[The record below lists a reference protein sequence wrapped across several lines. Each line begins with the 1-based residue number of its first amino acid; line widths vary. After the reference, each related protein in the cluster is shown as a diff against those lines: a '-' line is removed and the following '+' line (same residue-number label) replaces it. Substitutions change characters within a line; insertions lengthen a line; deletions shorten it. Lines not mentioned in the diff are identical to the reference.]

1 MSSPTWFKTV
11 SGDGRELHCNYT
23 IDELIIEIYKL
34 KEKLD
39 WYENVYFGEGELGFN
54 SLNTVGEY
62 NKISKHYK
70 DVERCVKR
78 LKDFEWILEMMNA
91 RNK

>member
-39 WYENVYFGEGELGFN
+39 WYENVYFSQGEF
-54 SLNTVGEY
+54 SLNTVDD
-62 NKISKHYK
+62 KHYK

-91 RNK
+91 RN

>member
-39 WYENVYFGEGELGFN
+39 WYENVYFTKSEGE
-54 SLNTVGEY
+54 
-62 NKISKHYK
+62 ISKHYK

-91 RNK
+91 NNILGIN